1 MAINASSFRSF
12 HRRTSADCYEGV
24 KDDNKDDIK
33 FGVCTC
39 HPNGSYFVTQNTF
52 GNFLGAV
59 PPSVNKNTSDDE
71 NLDQAASLLAEE
83 FMSSAVTCQRIQDY
97 YKQCS
102 WLETEPR
109 YSFWLVNCK
118 TWETLISDP
127 TYGIYCD
134 LETILKVDSA
144 HNHDYQS
151 ATIHP
156 YGRRRGIIIAFW
168 LQEWSTYRVL
178 IENRLVC
185 NEPDC
190 SECLSKGYCDRAY
203 NYGGL
208 FVTHQAKRL
217 LFEGYVDRVA
227 MALLNSELQ
236 YYNLSVRCQDHST
249 IKLDEY
255 CNPVENNECTD
266 GGFEIIDRLGVSR
279 KFQHNGRHKRD
290 WYLPEIILNPT
301 NISHYIEPKT
311 QPKDTMATLSSR
323 TLTIE
328 NPAFAIYPGKLW
340 APDVTINLRRGCEGD
355 EVCKF
360 HQETDCVNR
369 FLGGKG
375 KWQNCTSTLVTGK
388 NNLNDV
394 QRVAEWRGNT
404 SLITGN
410 EFVLRGPA

>member
-1 MAINASSFRSF
+1 M
-12 HRRTSADCYEGV
+12 T
-24 KDDNKDDIK
+24 
-33 FGVCTC
+33 
-39 HPNGSYFVTQNTF
+39 
-52 GNFLGAV
+52 
-59 PPSVNKNTSDDE
+59 
-71 NLDQAASLLAEE
+71 
-83 FMSSAVTCQRIQDY
+83 
-97 YKQCS
+97 
-102 WLETEPR
+102 
-109 YSFWLVNCK
+109 
-118 TWETLISDP
+118 
-127 TYGIYCD
+127 
-134 LETILKVDSA
+134 
-144 HNHDYQS
+144 
-151 ATIHP
+151 
-156 YGRRRGIIIAFW
+156 
-168 LQEWSTYRVL
+168 
-178 IENRLVC
+178 
-185 NEPDC
+185 
-190 SECLSKGYCDRAY
+190 
-203 NYGGL
+203 
-208 FVTHQAKRL
+208 
-217 LFEGYVDRVA
+217 
-227 MALLNSELQ
+227 LLNSELQ

-311 QPKDTMATLSSR
+311 QPKDTMAALSSR